1 VLEVLAH
8 GPVADVYSRQMMAQ
22 VDVANA
28 NAIRVALRRLGELEL
43 VERTPAGWR
52 VTSVFFERWML
63 RKDEF

>member
-1 VLEVLAH
+1 
-8 GPVADVYSRQMMAQ
+8 MMAM

-52 VTSVFFERWML
+52 VTSVFFERWLL
-63 RKDEF
+63 RKAEF